1 MAQDAE
7 ASVPFEAML
16 GADVVTIVLGQP
28 GTSENSES
36 TFWSELLAE
45 IHRLSRETS
54 IRAVVLTG
62 KDRSFLTSSEF
73 TSTIH
78 DDVVSVQR
86 EVQRGAFH
94 EVCVALHRLP
104 QPTIAK
110 VRGVASGIGLDL
122 AMACDLVVAA
132 DNARFSVKFFERGL
146 TVDDDRWLLPSF
158 IGSSQAMQLALFPE
172 MVSANRMA
180 SMGLVNRVLPDADL
194 DQFVDDWIGRLAAG
208 APIALAMSK
217 QLLNDSLAVTLEQA
231 LDNEAIS
238 QTVNLGTNDYAEA
251 LLAFLERRDPKFEGR

>member
-1 MAQDAE
+1 
-7 ASVPFEAML
+7 
-16 GADVVTIVLGQP
+16 
-28 GTSENSES
+28 
-36 TFWSELLAE
+36 
-45 IHRLSRETS
+45 
-54 IRAVVLTG
+54 
-62 KDRSFLTSSEF
+62 
-73 TSTIH
+73 
-78 DDVVSVQR
+78 
-86 EVQRGAFH
+86 
-94 EVCVALHRLP
+94 
-104 QPTIAK
+104 
-110 VRGVASGIGLDL
+110 
-122 AMACDLVVAA
+122 MACDLVVAA